1 MKQMNAIEKEDV
13 NVIDSLIAVFEE
25 LRKNKDHQKE
35 IDEQLSMLYKIPRG
49 TINELLIDM
58 SKLEQLSQDELIVLC
73 VVAHRV
79 IKDERANPFNY
90 YSQKAVSKALKY
102 RGETEEVIELP
113 YTFNDYYVIQT
124 TESDYLTAMKY
135 KSISAIWNNQIL
147 EYNTSLQRKPKEKI
161 NKKGV
166 LVKTPKVI
174 AKSVKEITDLMAR
187 KKFRSN
193 TITFC
198 ILRDGTEEVV
208 YDEGELT
215 VISGK
220 IFIIDGYHRLSGIL
234 NTLESDPDNNDSMDV
249 AIKYLTN
256 EEAEQYLGQIN
267 KMSKF
272 DKSFVNYLMNDKL
285 EDKIVKEVE
294 IKSALLNR
302 VSKEASVSKKS
313 LNLTSFNVLSNGVR
327 DIFAPKDGKDRID
340 VSEVLINFFDY
351 LIAYY
356 PNDFSKDL
364 KTLVAARDSS
374 LRNYHNTFVIYLVIA
389 KALFDKHGKRIPSD
403 EIIRLVES
411 FDYSKDGEY
420 AKVLFGE
427 GTGKVNSDQVKRK
440 IREYAKN
447 KVAEIL

>member
-73 VVAHRV
+73 VVSHKV
-79 IKDERANPFNY
+79 TKDERANPFNY
-90 YSQKAVSKALKY
+90 YSQRAVSKALKY
-102 RGETEEVIELP
+102 RGEQEEVLSLP
-113 YTFNDYYVIQT
+113 FSFNDYYVIQT

-135 KSISAIWNNQIL
+135 KSIGKIWDNQIL
-147 EYNTSLQRKPKEKI
+147 EYNMSLQRKPKEKI
-161 NKKGV
+161 NKKG
-166 LVKTPKVI
+166 LLTKTPKVI
-174 AKSVKEITDLMAR
+174 LKSVNEITDLMER
-187 KKFRSN
+187 RKFRSN

-198 ILRDGTEEVV
+198 IIRDGSEEVI

-220 IFIIDGYHRLSGIL
+220 IFIIDGYHRLKGML
-234 NTLESDPDNNDSMDV
+234 NILESDPDNNDSMDV
-249 AIKYLTN
+249 AIKYLTFD
-256 EEAEQYLGQIN
+256 EAEEYLGQIN

-285 EDKIVKEVE
+285 EVKIIKEVE
-294 IKSALLNR
+294 SKSALLHR
-302 VSKEASVSKKS
+302 VAKEASVPKKS
-313 LNLTSFNVLSNGVR
+313 LYVTSFNVLSRGVK
-327 DIFAPKDGKDRID
+327 DIFDPKDGKDRID
-340 VSEVLINFFDY
+340 IAEVLINFFDY
-351 LIAYY
+351 VIAYY
-356 PNDFSKDL
+356 PKEFSKDL
-364 KTLVAARDSS
+364 KTLISAKDES

-389 KALFDKHGKRIPSD
+389 KALFDKYGKRIPSE
-403 EIIRLVES
+403 EIVRLIEL

-420 AKVLFGE
+420 AKVLFGD

-440 IREYAKN
+440 IREYAKD
-447 KVAEIL
+447 KVTENL